1 MEDGQKYFV
10 AKIAEDLVDS
20 ESGKIKKIKLE
31 KLVLGYTP
39 TDVEAKVTKIY
50 EHYTQD
56 WRITA
61 IVLGLFTLI
70 IVGINAGVFLGASIG
85 EDWKEML
92 LILLGAFVGNLNKV
106 VDYWFNSEDRD
117 KMLIQK
123 VDEEDG
129 VTLSDTAQK

>member
-10 AKIAEDLVDS
+10 AKIAEDLVDE
-20 ESGKIKKIKLE
+20 ESGKIKKIKVE

-61 IVLGLFTLI
+61 IVESKI
-70 IVGINAGVFLGASIG
+70 
-85 EDWKEML
+85 
-92 LILLGAFVGNLNKV
+92 
-106 VDYWFNSEDRD
+106 
-117 KMLIQK
+117 
-123 VDEEDG
+123 DEVIE
-129 VTLSDTAQK
+129 